1 MTRADG
7 LVEVDEATS
16 SLPYGSLVAF
26 IPFASFGM
34 GDA

>member
-7 LVEVDEATS
+7 LVELDEATS
-16 SLPYGSLVAF
+16 DLSNGSIVNF

>member
-7 LVEVDEATS
+7 LVEIDEATS
-16 SLPYGSLVAF
+16 SLPEGSLVDF
-26 IPFASFGM
+26 IPFASFGI